1 MGSVSV
7 FNEHPD
13 SPRVIKKELQNLAK
27 TVFSGENTPVKYI
40 NIILTDAAFL
50 LKMNTEFLNHDFDT
64 DVITFSLQDSGPVE
78 GEIYISLDQAKIQAG
93 EFRVTFGNELNR
105 LVIHGCLHLCGY
117 DDATAGQQAEMRQK
131 EDFYLAAGGSL

>member
-1 MGSVSV
+1 LGSVSV

-27 TVFSGENTPVKYI
+27 SVFAGENTPVKYI

-50 LKMNTEFLNHDFDT
+50 LKMNTEFLKHDFDT
-64 DVITFSLQDSGPVE
+64 DVITFSLQEKGPVE
-78 GEIYISLDQAKIQAG
+78 GEIYISLDQTKSQAA
-93 EFRVTFGNELNR
+93 EFNVSFENELNR

-117 DDATAGQQAEMRQK
+117 DDETAGQQMEMRQK
-131 EDFYLAAGGSL
+131 EDFYLASGGSH